1 MSKLSKINDLAFDL
15 MHEYM
20 EPSKQ
25 FSYGKQIYDLSDE
38 PELSENQQIVLNLL
52 KKIYNKNEIKMNI
65 TAVFWVLHQNYL
77 EDEFSEESLA
87 YEELSLDKELQV
99 VKVFFNWIEQEEA
112 E

>member
-38 PELSENQQIVLNLL
+38 PELNENQRLVLKTLKEQIQSTGDTPFQIIFWLMNQAAWDRLSELRNPIINLKTEQQIQL
-52 KKIYNKNEIKMNI
+52 LR
-65 TAVFWVLHQNYL
+65 AFADWL
-77 EDEFSEESLA
+77 
-87 YEELSLDKELQV
+87 
-99 VKVFFNWIEQEEA
+99 EQEGTE
-112 E
+112 